1 MILKRCMTCGT
12 LSEHGFCPKH
22 RDPSAFEPTTPT
34 EDIKGSRGKASSHGC
49 VKRFDKHGG
58 IHVAS
63 SQIPTSISRRPTYA
77 GKIVGKTGDGQ
88 LIREVGKGLKTV
100 GGAKVIENQS
110 QRERW
115 NAYERQHE

>member
-1 MILKRCMTCGT
+1 MNLKRCMTCGT
-12 LSEHGFCPKH
+12 LSEHGFCEKH
-22 RDPSAFEPTTPT
+22 RDASIYEMPER
-34 EDIKGSRGKASSHGC
+34 EDLKGKKTAQSTRPHKELDGL
-49 VKRFDKHGG
+49 HGG
-58 IHVAS
+58 IRCAN
-63 SQIPTSISRRPTYA
+63 SQVPVSIQRRPCFQ
-77 GKIVGKTGDGQ
+77 GKVVGKAANGE